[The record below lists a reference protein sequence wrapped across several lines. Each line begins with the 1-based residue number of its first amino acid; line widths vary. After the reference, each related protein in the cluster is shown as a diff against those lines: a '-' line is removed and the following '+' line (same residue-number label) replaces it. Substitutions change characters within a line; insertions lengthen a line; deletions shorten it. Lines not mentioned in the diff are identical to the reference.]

1 MLSIRSNTSSLSAQ
15 RSLSENQSGLDSALG
30 KLSSGF
36 RITKA
41 QDDAAGLGVSANL
54 TAQVRSYAQASRN
67 ANDGLSVVQTAE
79 ASLNEAHNILTRM
92 RELAM
97 QSASDGV
104 GSTERDF
111 IEKENVELKAEL
123 DRIQATTE
131 FNGNSVFGASFK
143 FQVGLRSTADSVLE
157 VDLSSINV
165 STGAG
170 GLNVTGID
178 LSQSAD
184 DSHDALDDIDAAI
197 NTVSGYRATLG
208 AAASRL
214 QSSLNTIAQAS
225 EAISA
230 ANSRIRDVDVAS
242 ETSQL
247 SRQQVLVQAGVAVL
261 AQANQAPQVA
271 LKLLG

>member
-15 RSLSENQSGLDSALG
+15 RSLSENQTGLDSALG

-111 IEKENVELKAEL
+111 IQKENVQLKAEL
-123 DRIQATTE
+123 DRIHTTTE
-131 FNGNSVFGASFK
+131 FNGNSVFGQSFK
-143 FQVGLRSTADSVLE
+143 FQVGLRSTSDSVLD
-157 VDLSSINV
+157 VDLSGIDVS
-165 STGAG
+165 STG
-170 GLNVTGID
+170 LSVNTVD
-178 LSQSAD
+178 LSTSATN
-184 DSHDALDDIDAAI
+184 SHNALSGIDAAI

-225 EAISA
+225 EAIAA